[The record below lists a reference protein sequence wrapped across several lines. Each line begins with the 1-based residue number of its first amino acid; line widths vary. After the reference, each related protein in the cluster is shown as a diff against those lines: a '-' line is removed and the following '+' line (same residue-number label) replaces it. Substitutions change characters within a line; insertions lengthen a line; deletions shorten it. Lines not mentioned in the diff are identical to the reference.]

1 MKITDLQS
9 KLEEIKQREGDLPI
23 ITGTQGTE
31 SFRDLDENRDMYLF
45 GFKFEDKKIGLV
57 INEDAIEKSNR
68 SFAEANRKAREFT
81 DSLRMKDENN

>member
-1 MKITDLQS
+1 MKISDLQA
-9 KLEEIKQREGDLPI
+9 KLEEIKQKYGDLPLC
-23 ITGTQGTE
+23 TGIQGTE

-68 SFAEANRKAREFT
+68 SFAEANRKARESI
-81 DSLRMKDENN
+81 DSLRKKNENI